1 MSTVDASSDA
11 VAAER
16 PALLGVAYRMLGSF
30 AEAEDAVQLGYERW
44 LRLPEAERAGIRSP
58 GAWLTRVVGRICL
71 DELGSARARREAYVG
86 EWLPEPLPDAP
97 GAFGG
102 GRFSAAPPADP
113 AEHAELA
120 EEVSTAML
128 LVLETLTPAERVAFV
143 LHEAFGLPFA
153 EIAEVL
159 GRSPGACRQLASSAR
174 ARVRAGRA
182 GAASAEQHAAVVHAF
197 LAAAATGE
205 LDALVR
211 LLDPD
216 ARLVADGGGLVSAA
230 RRPVLGAEHVA
241 RYVLGIIEKRGA
253 GLSISLRDS
262 ASGYVAVFAQ
272 DGVVD
277 TVVSVEVREGRL
289 SELWLVRNPEKLA
302 RWQEGA
308 A

>member
-1 MSTVDASSDA
+1 MRTVDASSDA

-16 PALLGVAYRMLGSF
+16 PGLLGLAYRLLGSF
-30 AEAEDAVQLGYERW
+30 AEAEDAVQSGYERW
-44 LRLPEAERAGIRSP
+44 LRLPEAERAAIRSP
-58 GAWLTRVVGRICL
+58 GAWLTKVVGRICL

-102 GRFSAAPPADP
+102 RFAAAPPADP
-113 AEHAELA
+113 AAHAELA
-120 EEVSTAML
+120 EGVSTAML
-128 LVLETLTPAERVAFV
+128 VVLETLTPAERVAFV

-153 EIAEVL
+153 DIAEVV

-205 LDALVR
+205 LAALVR

-216 ARLVADGGGLVSAA
+216 VRLVSDGGGLVSAA

-241 RYVLGIIEKRGA
+241 RYVLGIIAKRGE
-253 GLSISLRDS
+253 GLSISLRDA

-272 DGVVD
+272 HGVVD

-289 SELWLVRNPEKLA
+289 SELWLVRNPEKLT
-302 RWQEGA
+302 RWQHLVP
-308 A
+308 

>member
-16 PALLGVAYRMLGSF
+16 PALLGLAYRLLGSF
-30 AEAEDAVQLGYERW
+30 AEAEDAVQSGYERW
-44 LRLPEAERAGIRSP
+44 LRLPEVERAEIRSP

-97 GAFGG
+97 GVFG
-102 GRFSAAPPADP
+102 GRFAAAPPADP

-120 EEVSTAML
+120 EGVSTAML
-128 LVLETLTPAERVAFV
+128 VVLETLTPAERVAFV

-153 EIAEVL
+153 EIAEVV

-197 LAAAATGE
+197 LAAAATGRIE
-205 LDALVR
+205 ALVE

-216 ARLVADGGGLVSAA
+216 ARLVSDGGGIVSAA

-241 RYVLGIIEKRGA
+241 RYVLGIIAKRGE
-253 GLSISLRDS
+253 GLSISLRDA

-302 RWQEGA
+302 RWQGLSA
-308 A
+308 